1 MFPNAKVRN
10 VRSARIFSLRVIHP
24 PAMNHEMELSAQFLR
39 VIRGGITG
47 VKNNT
52 QQNQG
57 ISRMDE
63 KEQKTITFKLSDK
76 EAALLD
82 GKHNFPLPN
91 PSVCK
96 PCWPIHVSFKPMR
109 NRSK

>member
-1 MFPNAKVRN
+1 
-10 VRSARIFSLRVIHP
+10 
-24 PAMNHEMELSAQFLR
+24 
-39 VIRGGITG
+39 
-47 VKNNT
+47 
-52 QQNQG
+52 
-57 ISRMDE
+57 MDE